1 MGTDTVRYMSRQV
14 NPSKMVTV
22 KERLAYRRRFR
33 ALGWTQNEA
42 ARQIGKEPSLF
53 SRWLRGLLASAPIR
67 LAIDARLAEAE
78 AAAVGE
84 AATA

>member
-1 MGTDTVRYMSRQV
+1 MSTDTVRAISRPI

-22 KERLAYRRRFR
+22 KERLAYLRRFR

-53 SRWLRGLLASAPIR
+53 SRWLRGLLASAPMR
-67 LAIDARLAEAE
+67 RAIDARLAEAAAELVE
-78 AAAVGE
+78 AAS
-84 AATA
+84 